1 MKKPKQ
7 FIIMLSGILLI
18 SPIFCTNNH
27 LAMQQRIDSYL
38 QTCNRNGM
46 FSGSVLIAKD
56 SQVLFKKAYG
66 MADYKNSI
74 PNTPQTKFWLESV
87 SKSITAVAILQLHE
101 RGILNINDPL
111 VKYVKAIP
119 ESSKRNI
126 EKITIKHLLTH
137 RSGIA
142 EDIAN
147 EMDKEGAEICPSI
160 EDFVR
165 RTTALPLTFEPG
177 TKYEYSNAGYDTLS
191 YVVSVASG
199 KPFDRY
205 LKEEIFEPIGMKNSG
220 SAPVGKRE
228 KGFAKAYDF
237 EFDTKKYK
245 EIPPS
250 NVPYH
255 YGCGSIYSTVEDF
268 LLWNRNL
275 FEETSANKRIIKK
288 STIKRWFPVLDFIG
302 DIDLSSNILQ
312 RSFNLVKKLFG
323 TRSRVFRNF
332 GADAFRAQNAYYI
345 NKKICIVFLGNVT
358 SIELFKMSEDLIAMT
373 LGYDRQPTIRSVINL
388 PSEQLN
394 KYVGRYEYEENG
406 DKKIIKIS
414 MRENKLS
421 AGIPF
426 GGQFVDNIIFP
437 MTQKRFFIGVFP
449 GQVLSFDF
457 DEKGNVSQ
465 LIGHEGSIFF
475 EEDTTANR
483 LAVTPNRK

>member
-1 MKKPKQ
+1 
-7 FIIMLSGILLI
+7 
-18 SPIFCTNNH
+18 
-27 LAMQQRIDSYL
+27 MQQRIDSYL
-38 QTCNRNGM
+38 QACNKSGM
-46 FSGSVLIAKD
+46 FSGSVLITKD
-56 SQVLFKKAYG
+56 SQVLFKKSYG
-66 MADYKNSI
+66 MADYKNRI

-160 EDFVR
+160 EDFVQ
-165 RTTALPLTFEPG
+165 RTTALPLTFEPDSR
-177 TKYEYSNAGYDTLS
+177 YEYSNAGYDTLS
-191 YVVSVASG
+191 YVVSAASG
-199 KPFDRY
+199 KPFDQY

-220 SAPVGKRE
+220 CVPIGKRGDE
-228 KGFAKAYDF
+228 FAIAYDYQ
-237 EFDTKKYK
+237 FDTKEYT

-255 YGCGSIYSTVEDF
+255 YGCGSIYSTVEDL

-275 FEETSANKRIIKK
+275 FKETSASKRILEK
-288 STIKRWFPVLDFIG
+288 STIARWFSVLDFIS
-302 DIDLSSNILQ
+302 DIDLTSNIFQ
-312 RSFNLVKKLFG
+312 RVFNKLFG
-323 TRSRVFRNF
+323 RQSRVFRVF

-345 NKKICIVFLGNVT
+345 DKKICIVFLGNVT
-358 SIELFKMSEDLIAMT
+358 SIELFKLSEDLIAMV
-373 LGYDRQPTIRSVINL
+373 LGYDREPTKRSVINI
-388 PSEQLN
+388 PAKQLD
-394 KYVGRYEYEENG
+394 KYIGNYEYEKDG
-406 DKKIIKIS
+406 RKKIIEIS
-414 MRENKLS
+414 KRANKLY

-426 GGQFVDNIIFP
+426 EGQFVSNIIFP
-437 MTQKRFFIGVFP
+437 MTQEQFFVSTFP
-449 GQVLSFDF
+449 GQVITFIF

-465 LIGHEGSIFF
+465 LIGHAGSIFF
-475 EEDTTANR
+475 DKDTTAYR
-483 LAVTPNRK
+483 VEAPTEK